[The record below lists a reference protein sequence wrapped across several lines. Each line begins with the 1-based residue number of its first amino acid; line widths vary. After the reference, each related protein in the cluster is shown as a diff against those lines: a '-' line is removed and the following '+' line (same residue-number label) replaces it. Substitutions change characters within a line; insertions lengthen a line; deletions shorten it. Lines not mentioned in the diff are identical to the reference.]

1 MKLSTLFPH
10 RYACGAELQG
20 KDITVTIRAVELET
34 MRANPA
40 APSNDKAVVYFHETQ
55 KGVVLSKTLAYQ
67 IAAALHSDETDEW
80 PDRRVTLYP
89 EKAAKT
95 AVPQPSLA
103 DTLAAALWQS
113 APVWQMAR

>member
-34 MRANPA
+34 MRANA
-40 APSNDKAVVYFHETQ
+40 SAPSNDKAVVYFHETQ

-80 PDRRVTLYP
+80 AGRQVTLYP
-89 EKAAKT
+89 EAVTVAGTPRMAIRARISAA
-95 AVPQPSLA
+95 
-103 DTLAAALWQS
+103 
-113 APVWQMAR
+113 

>member
-20 KDITVTIRAVELET
+20 KDITVTIRTVELET

-89 EKAAKT
+89 EAVTVAGTPRMAIRARLTAA
-95 AVPQPSLA
+95 
-103 DTLAAALWQS
+103 
-113 APVWQMAR
+113 

>member
-89 EKAAKT
+89 EAVTVAGTPRMAIRARLTAA
-95 AVPQPSLA
+95 
-103 DTLAAALWQS
+103 
-113 APVWQMAR
+113 